1 MTDIFGAFFD
11 NLKMLRFLDIIDI
24 IIVAFVIFY
33 GIKFVKETRAFQ
45 LIKGLAMIIAVMY
58 ISRVLE
64 LNALNFIL
72 ESTLQIGLIA
82 LLVVFQPELR
92 RALEKVGTT
101 SFKKIIKVTDDT
113 EEFDLDE
120 ICSAVDK
127 LAATKTGALIIIER
141 NTKLGDIMASGT
153 LMNSEISQALLVNI
167 FVPNT
172 PLHDGAVVIG
182 DNKIKAAACF
192 LPLTMNNSFSKEL
205 GTRHR
210 AAIGVSE
217 VADCIAIVVSE
228 ETGKISMALNG
239 EITRDYTAASLKK
252 TVNRII
258 ESDKP
263 GESQK
268 KGKKEKILSWVV
280 KKK

>member
-1 MTDIFGAFFD
+1 MAGFIGSFFD
-11 NLKMLRFLDIIDI
+11 NLKMLRLFDIIDI
-24 IIVAFVIFY
+24 IIVAFVIYY

-45 LIKGLAMIIAVMY
+45 LIKGLIMIIAVMY

-64 LNALNFIL
+64 LNALNFII

-101 SFKKIIKVTDDT
+101 SFKKIIKVNDDA
-113 EEFDLDE
+113 EEFELDE
-120 ICSAVDK
+120 ICVAVDK
-127 LAATKTGALIIIER
+127 LAASKTGALIIIER
-141 NTKLGDIMASGT
+141 KTKLGDIMASGT
-153 LMNSEISQALLVNI
+153 QIDSVISQALLVNI
-167 FVPNT
+167 FEPNT

-192 LPLTMNNSFSKEL
+192 LPLTLNNSFSKEL

-210 AAIGVSE
+210 AAIGISE
-217 VADCIAIVVSE
+217 VADCVAIVVSE
-228 ETGKISMALNG
+228 ETGKISVALNG
-239 EITRDYTAASLKK
+239 DITRDYTAASLKK
-252 TVNRII
+252 MVNDII

-263 GESQK
+263 SENQK
-268 KGKKEKILSWVV
+268 KIKKEKILSWVV